1 MKLIAASLF
10 AAAGLFAAQ
19 AMAADTP
26 EVELA
31 KKSNC
36 LTCHQVDKKLVGPAY
51 KDIAKKYKG
60 DAAAPARLFD
70 RVKKGSTATGGEVW
84 KAVTGGMPMPPNAAV
99 KDEDIKKLVAWVL
112 SQ

>member
-10 AAAGLFAAQ
+10 TAAGLFAVQ
-19 AMAADTP
+19 AVAADDAM
-26 EVELA
+26 VELA

-51 KDIAKKYKG
+51 KDVAKKYKG
-60 DAAAPARLFD
+60 DAGAPARLAE
-70 RVKKGSTATGGEVW
+70 RVKKGTSASGGEVW